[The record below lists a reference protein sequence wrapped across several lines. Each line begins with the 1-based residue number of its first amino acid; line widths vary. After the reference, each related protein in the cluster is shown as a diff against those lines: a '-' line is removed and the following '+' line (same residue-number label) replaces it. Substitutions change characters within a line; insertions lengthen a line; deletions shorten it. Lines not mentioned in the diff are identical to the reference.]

1 MLLVVVVFLLVMP
14 VLLIARMSASSSIVL
29 KTGSLDTSSA
39 EHAKALAVRLRDKV
53 LSTSTLEAFSAT
65 QDEINGLIQL
75 AMRGVPRLAGSVSVT
90 PLGLE
95 GGFSLHVPEN
105 PFGDYFNVRVGLLP
119 SNHGLELAHA
129 SIGSIHFSGAT
140 TLMLS
145 RYFLDLVLSNKQG
158 SMFIDAIESVAMQG
172 GVVSVTFHPVPD
184 LRERLSL
191 SKERFKAVRDDLT
204 ILGDPDVVRLY
215 YARLCEIDE
224 LHVGDLPVSTAWY
237 MAPVFG
243 LAKERVQGGKDAVQ
257 ENRAA
262 LLALGIF
269 LGSERIETLV
279 GSIRTGK
286 LADCKTNP
294 RYVVLANRQ
303 DLRLHFIISAT
314 LKVISNSGM
323 SHAVGEFKELLDAGR
338 GGSGFSFADLAADMA
353 GVKMAERLLDHA
365 GDGWRTQ
372 TVLANTTDE
381 RVFFPFIGGL
391 PEGLSQKQFEFE
403 YGNLQDSRY
412 QLMVTEIKRRLAIL
426 PLYSD

>member
-1 MLLVVVVFLLVMP
+1 MLVVVVFLIFMP
-14 VLLIARMSASSSIVL
+14 VVFIARISASSSIVL
-29 KTGSLDTSSA
+29 ETGSLDTSSA
-39 EHAKALAVRLRDKV
+39 EHAKALAIRLRDKV

-65 QDEINGLIQL
+65 EDEINGLIQL
-75 AMRGVPRLAGSVSVT
+75 AMRGVPRLAGRVSVT

-105 PFGDYFNVRVGLLP
+105 PFGDYLNVRVGLLP

-129 SIGSIHFSGAT
+129 SIGNIHFSGAT

-145 RYFLDLVLSNKQG
+145 RYFLDLMLSNKQG

-172 GVVSVTFHPVPD
+172 GVVSVSFHPMQD

-191 SKERFKAVRDDLT
+191 SKKRIKAVRDELT
-204 ILGDPDVVRLY
+204 LLGDPDVVRLY

-224 LHVGDLPVSTAWY
+224 LHVGDLPVSMTWY

-243 LAKERVQGGKDAVQ
+243 LAKERVQGGNDVVR

-279 GSIRTGK
+279 GSIRTGR
-286 LADCKTNP
+286 LADCETNP
-294 RYVVLANRQ
+294 RYVVLAHRQ
-303 DLRLHFIISAT
+303 DLRLHFIISAV
-314 LKVISNSGM
+314 LKVISYSGM

-353 GVKMAERLLDHA
+353 GVKLAERLLNNT
-365 GDGWRTQ
+365 GDGWRAQ
-372 TVLANTTDE
+372 TVLAETTDE
-381 RVFFPFIGGL
+381 RVFFLFIGGL
-391 PEGLSQKQFEFE
+391 PEGLSQKQFESE
-403 YGNLQDSRY
+403 YGDLKDPRY
-412 QLMVTEIKRRLAIL
+412 QLMVTEIKHRLALL